1 MEAQDRSQVKRLA
14 QLLTK
19 LDREFRE
26 DFKRSNG
33 IPCNLT
39 LAQYQVI
46 SMIVEKGVQSQ
57 KDIALD
63 LGVTGPTV
71 VRIIDALEEKEL
83 VRRARHNKDRR
94 IVLVSLTDKGVVTQQ
109 ECSTLHER
117 RLATMI
123 ERLPSSAA
131 DTLLTGL
138 STLLQT
144 SR

>member
-1 MEAQDRSQVKRLA
+1 MEVQDRSQVKRLA
-14 QLLTK
+14 ELLTK

-33 IPCNLT
+33 IPSNLT
-39 LAQYQVI
+39 LAQYQVLSI
-46 SMIVEKGVQSQ
+46 IADKGVQCQ

-83 VRRARHNKDRR
+83 VRRTRQDKDRR
-94 IVLVSLTDKGVVTQQ
+94 IVHVSLTDKGVTTQQ

-117 RLATMI
+117 RLSTMI
-123 ERLPSSAA
+123 ERLPSPAA
-131 DTLLTGL
+131 DALLTNL

-144 SR
+144 SS